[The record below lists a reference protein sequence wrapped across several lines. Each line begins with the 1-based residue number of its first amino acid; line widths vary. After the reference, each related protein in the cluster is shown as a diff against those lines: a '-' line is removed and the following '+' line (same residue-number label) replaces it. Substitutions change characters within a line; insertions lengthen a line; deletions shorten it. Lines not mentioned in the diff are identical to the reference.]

1 MGFIADIFQSVVDVV
16 VAIVDAVVQ
25 VVETVVTA
33 IMVILGYDGG
43 STQVVEYYE
52 VHNIPLFTDEDL
64 TVTLTSAIQSS
75 IYNETSLISEL
86 IFALNFTELKGN
98 IKKFM
103 AFIEN
108 GYYFE
113 GFPSIQSHILIID
126 YSELGDVL
134 DTLNGVPCTNE
145 NAYLRALSKSDWVK
159 YWLQE
164 NKDYDVG
171 DNLLGT
177 VYREV
182 VTSPVTPAADTVT
195 VTPSTNHF
203 AVEITSAVSTSDDV
217 LADTRWQ
224 VNFGTIVY
232 NATPDTYTVQVYNVS
247 GITRTLSYTVP
258 SRPTQL
264 HYVSFYYRNSAPS
277 RTYIFIYQAGS
288 GTYTD
293 LDTVEDP
300 IDQQGLNIQ
309 SMNPIPLRISNTDF
323 TSFGATKAQQID
335 DLAFK
340 VNIDAE
346 ALLDRIMSDPGSQPG
361 DVDHIYINF
370 GVRMWDTSQPGMG
383 YLFQM
388 FENIYPSQ
396 SVTKGVYDN
405 TPAGDEKP
413 ANNIIT
419 ETDDGRWIFRWAYIT
434 YEHTSLTDINANSG
448 SVQNGIYYSDMSR
461 FTSNNILYNN
471 YYVSSGKGLYNVGYK
486 ASTLSEVQDFLDG
499 NGVVNPGTTTGEA
512 TNWLQVTE
520 RLSYNN
526 PTPNLLE
533 ADNSASDLKYV
544 QPDLIYENNGSG
556 TLRLVNQASEE
567 TTHGQSIT
575 YYCCKASGL
584 DAYTVTAPIAV
595 CKVIDGDTGHFRMV
609 KFNLGNK
616 YDLMMPFVYTNIK
629 DLSHREITTL
639 FMRGAHASIYIAHYE
654 IINHPGMSLWA
665 ALVIIVVVVVIIV
678 YAPGSIGKAWKAL
691 TATGKIL
698 AKAAAAG
705 IMKLAVAV
713 AGIIT
718 KAVIHIVMTMA
729 VQYMVQ
735 AIVVAVTGD
744 EELAMI
750 LGMLAGMAA
759 GMTDWTPGIPT
770 GVEPGG
776 VFSGVPA
783 GTQTIG
789 AAAGTNFTQA
799 GYFVSNPT
807 VHAGSFAAWSIQTPV
822 FMGAFSPS
830 TILHTGFKAATALIE
845 TQTKD
850 IYHEIENIHQKL
862 DHILEKTGNLL
873 KEYTDILDGLE
884 KPIDVVQRIITQ
896 PTVTAE
902 QSFIVMDNLFDLDK
916 IQFNITARI
925 DASLSPKLVS

>member
-1 MGFIADIFQSVVDVV
+1 MGFIANIFQAAVDIV

-25 VVETVVTA
+25 VVETVITA
-33 IMVILGYDGG
+33 VMVILGYDGG

-52 VHNIPLFTDEDL
+52 VHNIPLFTDDQL
-64 TVTLTSAIQSS
+64 TEPLTSAVLASQKHH
-75 IYNETSLISEL
+75 TSLTSEL
-86 IFALNFTELKGN
+86 LYVLNFAELKGN
-98 IKKFM
+98 INKFM
-103 AFIEN
+103 AFIDN
-108 GYYFE
+108 GHYFE
-113 GFPSIQSHILIID
+113 GFPAIQSYILIID
-126 YSELGDVL
+126 YSELGDAL

-164 NKDYDVG
+164 NKSYDVG
-171 DNLLGT
+171 ANLLGT

-264 HYVSFYYRNSAPS
+264 HYVSFYYRNSDPS

-288 GTYTD
+288 GTYPD

-300 IDQQGLNIQ
+300 IDQQGSNIQ

-323 TSFGATKAQQID
+323 TSFGATKAQQIT
-335 DLAFK
+335 DLAWL
-340 VNIDAE
+340 ILLDAE

-361 DVDHIYINF
+361 DIDHIYINF
-370 GVRMWDTSQPGMG
+370 GVRMWDTTQPGMG

-388 FENIYPSQ
+388 FENLYPSQ

-419 ETDDGRWIFRWAYIT
+419 ETDDGRWIFQWAYIT
-434 YEHTSLTDINANSG
+434 YEHTSLADINANSG

-461 FTSNNILYNN
+461 FNSNNILYNN

-499 NGVVNPGTTTGEA
+499 NGVPNPGTTTGEA

-520 RLSYNN
+520 RMSYNN

-616 YDLMMPFVYTNIK
+616 YDLMMPFIYTNIK
-629 DLSHREITTL
+629 DLSRRELTTL

-654 IINHPGMSLWA
+654 IIHHPGMSIWVA
-665 ALVIIVVVVVIIV
+665 IIIIVIVIVVVVNFGPEAWAGSALGKALAAVVTGGITIATVSALFTQLLITIVTSMVVQFIV
-678 YAPGSIGKAWKAL
+678 YE
-691 TATGKIL
+691 TVL
-698 AKAAAAG
+698 A
-705 IMKLAVAV
+705 I
-713 AGIIT
+713 
-718 KAVIHIVMTMA
+718 
-729 VQYMVQ
+729 
-735 AIVVAVTGD
+735 TGD

-750 LGMLAGMAA
+750 LAMVAMVAMGSMEGGPPSDFAGAV
-759 GMTDWTPGIPT
+759 D
-770 GVEPGG
+770 
-776 VFSGVPA
+776 A
-783 GTQTIG
+783 GTTLGGYSIGDPTQFVGVSPGFSAGGANFIQWNPGSFSIHKIDFMRVAKYAIDAASKIIQTQERDVYNELQTIHEEMIKDNRLS
-789 AAAGTNFTQA
+789 AQIIKQA
-799 GYFVSNPT
+799 RLDPGPEFENP
-807 VHAGSFAAWSIQTPV
+807 
-822 FMGAFSPS
+822 
-830 TILHTGFKAATALIE
+830 LL
-845 TQTKD
+845 
-850 IYHEIENIHQKL
+850 QKL
-862 DHILEKTGNLL
+862 DK
-873 KEYTDILDGLE
+873 
-884 KPIDVVQRIITQ
+884 R
-896 PTVTAE
+896 
-902 QSFIVMDNLFDLDK
+902 QSV
-916 IQFNITARI
+916 
-925 DASLSPKLVS
+925 LSPHHYFAMNNAFHNIQLACFEQNAYFNLCTQSSVIDIDSTQSRADFSVNA